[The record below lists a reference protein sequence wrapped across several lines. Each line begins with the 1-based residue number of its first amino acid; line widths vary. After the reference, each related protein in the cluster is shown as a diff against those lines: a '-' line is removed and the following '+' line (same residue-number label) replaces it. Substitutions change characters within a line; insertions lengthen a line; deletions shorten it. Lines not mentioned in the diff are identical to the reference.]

1 MTTETAPSEELVREA
16 LKEVVDPEIGVNIVD
31 LGLVY
36 DVGIEEDGVVA
47 ITMTLT
53 TPMCPLGEYIE
64 AEVRNSLVGTVP
76 GVTTTRVN
84 LVWTPPWNPS
94 MMSEDAKLEL
104 GFW

>member
-1 MTTETAPSEELVREA
+1 MTTTDTTADLVREA
-16 LKEVVDPEIGVNIVD
+16 LRENVIDPEIGVNVVD

-36 DVGIEEDGVVA
+36 EVDMEGATAG

-53 TPMCPLGEYIE
+53 TPMCPLGPYLES
-64 AEVRNSLVGTVP
+64 EVRNALQDVP
-76 GVTTTRVN
+76 GVEDVRIN
-84 LVWTPPWNPS
+84 LVWTPPWTPE